1 MATPR
6 ISVIIPCYNHG
17 LYLQDAIDSV
27 EASSFKDYEIIIVN
41 DGSTDAFTI
50 KQKDELSQRGY
61 HVIDQ
66 PNQGVSKARNNGIS
80 AALGQY
86 IMPLDADNKIRPTYI
101 EKAVAILDCQPEI
114 GVVYAKAANF
124 GEVEMSNHIGNIFD
138 SVELFLNNYIDN
150 LSVFRK
156 SVWAR
161 VGGYDENMLE
171 GLEDWDF
178 WMTLYE
184 NEVGYYFIDEILFD
198 YRVLSDSHS
207 SKADNN
213 YKVFSYMSVKHAN
226 TYRKKFEYV
235 ARELKDVNW
244 ELKNARSRPLRFFF
258 RHQFYGLYKIYER
271 IENSVKKLKK
281 TMSSFLL
288 NRSSRTIGRSEK

>member
-1 MATPR
+1 MATPK

-61 HVIDQ
+61 RVIDQ

-80 AALGQY
+80 AASGQY

-101 EKAVAILDCQPEI
+101 ERAVSILDRRPEI
-114 GVVYAKAANF
+114 GVVYAKADNF
-124 GEVEMSNHIGNIFD
+124 GEVELSNHIGNIFD
-138 SVELFLNNYIDN
+138 PVELYVNNYIDA

-156 SVWAR
+156 SVWEQ

-178 WMTLYE
+178 WMTLHE
-184 NEVGYYFIDEILFD
+184 NGVDYYFIDEILFD
-198 YRVLSDSHS
+198 YRVFSDSLRN
-207 SKADNN
+207 KAKNN
-213 YKVFSYMSVKHAN
+213 PKVFSYMSVKHAN
-226 TYRKKFEYV
+226 TYRKKLEYV
-235 ARELKDVNW
+235 ARELKNVDW
-244 ELKNARSRPLRFFF
+244 ELKDAKSRPLRFFF
-258 RHQFYGLYKIYER
+258 RHRFYRLYKIYER

-288 NRSSRTIGRSEK
+288 NRS

>member
-1 MATPR
+1 MATPK

-27 EASSFKDYEIIIVN
+27 EASSFKDYEIVIVN

-50 KQKDELSQRGY
+50 RQKDELSQRGY
-61 HVIDQ
+61 HVINQ

-101 EKAVAILDCQPEI
+101 EKAVAILDHQPQI
-114 GVVYAKAANF
+114 GVVYAKADNF
-124 GEVEMSNHIGNIFD
+124 GEVELSNHIGNIFD
-138 SVELFLNNYIDN
+138 PVELYVNNYIDN

-156 SVWAR
+156 SVWEQ

-184 NEVGYYFIDEILFD
+184 NGVGFYFIDEILFD
-198 YRVLSDSHS
+198 YRVLSDSHGD
-207 SKADNN
+207 KADNN
-213 YKVFSYMSVKHAN
+213 HKVFSYISVKHAN
-226 TYRKKFEYV
+226 TYRKKFGDV
-235 ARELKDVNW
+235 ARELKDAKW
-244 ELKNARSRPLRFFF
+244 ELRDAKSRPLQFFL
-258 RHQFYGLYKIYER
+258 RHRFYGLYKIYER
-271 IENSVKKLKK
+271 IENGVKKLKK
-281 TMSSFLL
+281 TMSSLLL
-288 NRSSRTIGRSEK
+288 NRS

>member
-80 AALGQY
+80 AALGEY

-101 EKAVAILDCQPEI
+101 EKAVDILDRRPEI
-114 GVVYAKAANF
+114 GVVYAKADNF
-124 GEVEMSNHIGNIFD
+124 GEVELSNHIGNIFD
-138 SVELFLNNYIDN
+138 PVELYVNNYIDA

-156 SVWAR
+156 SVWEQ

-178 WMTLYE
+178 WMTLHE
-184 NEVGYYFIDEILFD
+184 NGVDYYFIDEILFD
-198 YRVLSDSHS
+198 YRVFSDSLRN
-207 SKADNN
+207 KAKNN
-213 YKVFSYMSVKHAN
+213 PNVFSYMSVKHAN
-226 TYRKKFEYV
+226 TYRKKLGDV
-235 ARELKDVNW
+235 VRELKNTSL
-244 ELKNARSRPLRFFF
+244 ELKDAKSCPLRFFF

-271 IENSVKKLKK
+271 IENAVKKLKK
-281 TMSSFLL
+281 TISSVLL
-288 NRSSRTIGRSEK
+288 NRR